1 MSERK
6 WRQPQLQLRLVTK
19 FRGRRELGLST
30 CLLQFILGK
39 WCHVR
44 CSELCKLFV
53 NGRFW
58 GAQIHLFII
67 FICSL
72 YSPWATIKL
81 LHHQFWLCR
90 CVNFRLC
97 CTHFSCHRH
106 KMCNVSRWLTQISRR
121 QCDPCKLIC
130 VNVTCK
136 ACTEYNCDQSSVC
149 TLWSQLYSVQA
160 LLDLHMP
167 ENKIEALWRMCC
179 CMCCHYHEYV
189 LQPLFSNS
197 VLHLKM

>member
-1 MSERK
+1 M
-6 WRQPQLQLRLVTK
+6 
-19 FRGRRELGLST
+19 RENGGSLNFNFVS
-30 CLLQFILGK
+30 LLNSAVDEN
-39 WCHVR
+39 WVCRHVC
-44 CSELCKLFV
+44 CSSSLENDAMYDVPSCANFLWTAD
-53 NGRFW
+53 FW
-58 GAQIHLFII
+58 GHKYTFLLFSSAH
-67 FICSL
+67 FIAHELQSS
-72 YSPWATIKL
+72 YSI
-81 LHHQFWLCR
+81 HHQFWLCR

-179 CMCCHYHEYV
+179 HYHEYV

-197 VLHLKM
+197 ILHLKM